1 MEIKTKGR
9 STRQGEGKGKS
20 QSKNSLLSIEAE
32 NQPRTYYHTT
42 NIVMGFG
49 LMKLAKKQQ
58 EFVLSIQE
66 NDLVIGS
73 YEGMM
78 LSHGQLI
85 CLVIFIFFHGFSFNL
100 SVVRF
105 LSNLKKSIFLIVL
118 LLLKSGDSWTGPD
131 WTCNM
136 Y

>member
-49 LMKLAKKQQ
+49 LMKNLYYQYKKM
-58 EFVLSIQE
+58 IW
-66 NDLVIGS
+66 
-73 YEGMM
+73 
-78 LSHGQLI
+78 
-85 CLVIFIFFHGFSFNL
+85 L
-100 SVVRF
+100 SVVMRE
-105 LSNLKKSIFLIVL
+105 
-118 LLLKSGDSWTGPD
+118 
-131 WTCNM
+131 
-136 Y
+136 